1 MNGNSLQGAGGIGK
15 AVADWIVEGIPIQ
28 ELLPFEVNRFV
39 DLHNNR
45 QYLQQRV
52 VEIVERYDAMQCL
65 FNTCA
70 GWSSLAGS
78 TNNSTSILKI
88 LSIFIATVLLY
99 LLENFPIL

>member
-65 FNTCA
+65 F
-70 GWSSLAGS
+70 
-78 TNNSTSILKI
+78 IL
-88 LSIFIATVLLY
+88 VLDEVVWLVQ
-99 LLENFPIL
+99 PTTQPQS

>member
-52 VEIVERYDAMQCL
+52 VEIVERYDAMQCKCNVCL
-65 FNTCA
+65 
-70 GWSSLAGS
+70 
-78 TNNSTSILKI
+78 IL
-88 LSIFIATVLLY
+88 VLDEVVWLVQ
-99 LLENFPIL
+99 PITQPQS